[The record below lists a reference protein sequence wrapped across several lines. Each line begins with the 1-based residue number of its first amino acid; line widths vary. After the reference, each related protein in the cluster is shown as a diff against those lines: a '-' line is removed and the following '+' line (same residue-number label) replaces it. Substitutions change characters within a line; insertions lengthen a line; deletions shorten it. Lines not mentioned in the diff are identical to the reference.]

1 MTIINSVRNSVGDN
15 YSRNIDFLAL
25 LTFVVEGAYSY
36 AISTDK
42 SDFHKDLLH
51 SSGFD
56 RQTCYSNGRR
66 NDDDGS
72 SVGLML
78 CHIASKGDGL
88 ASGFAVSAD

>member
-1 MTIINSVRNSVGDN
+1 M
-15 YSRNIDFLAL
+15 

-51 SSGFD
+51 SGGFD

-66 NDDDGS
+66 GDDDGS
-72 SVGLML
+72 SVGLIL
-78 CHIASKGDGL
+78 CRVDSKGDGL
-88 ASGFAVSAD
+88 ASGFAVSAN